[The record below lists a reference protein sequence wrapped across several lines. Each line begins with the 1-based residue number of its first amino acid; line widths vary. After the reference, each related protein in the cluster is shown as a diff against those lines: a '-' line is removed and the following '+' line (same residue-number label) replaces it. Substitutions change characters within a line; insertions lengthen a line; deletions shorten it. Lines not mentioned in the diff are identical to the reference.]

1 MVMVLPSLSDSDQ
14 HLWSLTILSL
24 LSRFLIATLIISS
37 TSLLTLFDSSPRL
50 ALSDAVPPWS
60 SSLLRWDAFH
70 FAHVAQDGHSYE
82 HEWAFFP
89 ALPFVMHVSGS
100 LLSSI
105 GFGSSSPDRSTML
118 LGGTILAALFD
129 STRVLYHLSLHHLRS
144 PSAAF
149 LATALSLLSSS
160 PATLRFASYNE
171 PFFTYFSYQGMLAC
185 ARSQWLTASVWFALA
200 SAFRSNGILLC
211 GFIVWGMLVTPYL
224 SARRDLLTPS
234 RILYCIVLV
243 AIPLMPFI
251 HHNYKGYTSFCTA
264 STGDLPNWCKEGLS
278 PSIYSHVQLKYWN
291 VGFLRYW
298 TISNIPNFILAS
310 PVLLNVYVFCAFYLS
325 RLPHILASL
334 APPVPPKEDDAPD
347 PNPSLFLA
355 PSILPHVLHG
365 LALTLVLTFGAHV
378 QISLRVLPSLPMT
391 FWAAARLLIECP
403 KLGKAWVAW
412 SIVWGALSCVLWAV
426 FLPPA

>member
-14 HLWSLTILSL
+14 HLRSLTILSL

-171 PFFTYFSYQGMLAC
+171 PFFTYFSYRGMLAC

-224 SARRDLLTPS
+224 SARRDLVSMPC
-234 RILYCIVLV
+234 LYFS
-243 AIPLMPFI
+243 A
-251 HHNYKGYTSFCTA
+251 
-264 STGDLPNWCKEGLS
+264 
-278 PSIYSHVQLKYWN
+278 
-291 VGFLRYW
+291 
-298 TISNIPNFILAS
+298 
-310 PVLLNVYVFCAFYLS
+310 
-325 RLPHILASL
+325 
-334 APPVPPKEDDAPD
+334 
-347 PNPSLFLA
+347 
-355 PSILPHVLHG
+355 
-365 LALTLVLTFGAHV
+365 
-378 QISLRVLPSLPMT
+378 
-391 FWAAARLLIECP
+391 
-403 KLGKAWVAW
+403 
-412 SIVWGALSCVLWAV
+412 
-426 FLPPA
+426 